1 MYSRIK
7 RREIKRD
14 VHAFA
19 LSVPLTTSPIV
30 LFTNP
35 IPFYKYLYAS
45 YTLQENISLSSRV
58 ETRTLRLHHAEFA
71 TEFTPSLSW
80 SLLFVYLTRRV
91 FIT

>member
-19 LSVPLTTSPIV
+19 LSVLLTTLPIV

-35 IPFYKYLYAS
+35 IPFYKYLYVARK
-45 YTLQENISLSSRV
+45 YITSSRV

-71 TEFTPSLSW
+71 PSLSW
-80 SLLFVYLTRRV
+80 SLLFIYLTRRV